1 MVNSHAFRL
10 EPARNVSRDCQ
21 AFARASWARSS
32 ASSRSPQSEREKA
45 RRNGIRPRRSL
56 RKSSVASAIERG
68 SPALALIKGSSKCF
82 TGSVLLP
89 LCGIDLLQKF
99 EKIVGYRLLNHLVI
113 DAAPF
118 ASDRTL
124 ARPRGDCLFPIG
136 LFFSHVQIP
145 TLAASRCS
153 VPAS

>member
-45 RRNGIRPRRSL
+45 RRNG
-56 RKSSVASAIERG
+56 
-68 SPALALIKGSSKCF
+68 F
-82 TGSVLLP
+82 
-89 LCGIDLLQKF
+89 
-99 EKIVGYRLLNHLVI
+99 RLLNHLVI
-113 DAAPF
+113 DAAQF

-124 ARPRGDCLFPIG
+124 ARPRGDRLFPIG

-145 TLAASRCS
+145 TLAACSCS
-153 VPAS
+153 VPESSVHSRCPRLLVLWAPLLVKA